1 MQDVK
6 QILKW
11 PLIIAAA
18 VVVLRVIV
26 ERAGASDAVANILS
40 VVALHF
46 LIGPVYFAIRV
57 GMSAESR
64 PYFILFKLIALYV
77 VLTRIMILP
86 TYWLA
91 RIYGWP
97 QGRFGGVASGSP
109 FMGFFVIPFATA
121 AFWIVASVIFGSVVG
136 FFIIAIMRRLSTRP

>member
-1 MQDVK
+1 MQSTK

-18 VVVLRVIV
+18 VVLIRVVL
-26 ERAGASDAVANILS
+26 ERAGASDTVTNILS
-40 VVALHF
+40 VVALHL

-57 GMSAESR
+57 AIGGEPR
-64 PYFILFKLIALYV
+64 PYFTLFKLIALYV

-97 QGRFGGVASGSP
+97 QGRFGGLAGGSP
-109 FMGFFVIPFATA
+109 FTGFFVIPFATA
-121 AFWIVASVIFGSVVG
+121 AFWIVASVIFGSIVG
-136 FFIIAIMRRLSTRP
+136 SFIIAITHRLTTQR